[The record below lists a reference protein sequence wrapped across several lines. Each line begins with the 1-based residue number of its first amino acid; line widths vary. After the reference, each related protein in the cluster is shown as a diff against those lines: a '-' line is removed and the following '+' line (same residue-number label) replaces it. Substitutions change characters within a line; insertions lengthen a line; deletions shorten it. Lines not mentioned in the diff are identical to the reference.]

1 MPGFVL
7 PNTAVMT
14 CPHGGKVSVVPTSP
28 PRVTVSGSPVVR
40 ATDQMVVAGCTFTPP
55 CVKVQWIN
63 VSARTVVGGQ
73 PLALQ
78 TPPTPPPAPGNGT
91 CAPTP
96 APPLVLTMQVRAM
109 GT

>member
-1 MPGFVL
+1 
-7 PNTAVMT
+7 MT
-14 CPHGGKVSVVPTSP
+14 CPHSGKVTFVPASP
-28 PRVTVSGSPVVR
+28 PRVTVSGTPVVT
-40 ATDQMVVAGCTFTPP
+40 ALDQMVVAGCTFTPP

-63 VSARTVVGGQ
+63 VSARAVVNGQ
-73 PLALQ
+73 PIVLQ

-96 APPLVLTMQVRAM
+96 APPLVLAMQVRAM